1 VRLSTDIRVRETYLA
16 ALSRSLTYLMSMA
29 KLSRTDLVPLPFAA
43 RMVYLLAYG
52 VQLPAEH
59 LSDRLNAMAYSLS
72 RMATLYSLEGPSM
85 RALSSDE
92 LASGLFRNGAEEFHF
107 IDSRPPVK
115 QIGVTRDDIE
125 KTAQGLLAIEAQAAT

>member
-1 VRLSTDIRVRETYLA
+1 MPTI
-16 ALSRSLTYLMSMA
+16 SRI
-29 KLSRTDLVPLPFAA
+29 DLVPLPFAA

-72 RMATLYSLEGPSM
+72 RMATLYSLEGPST
-85 RALSSDE
+85 RALSAQE
-92 LASGLFRNGAEEFHF
+92 LAAGLFRNGAEEFHF
-107 IDSRPPVK
+107 IDSRPPVR

-125 KTAQGLLAIEAQAAT
+125 KTAEALLAIEAQPAS

>member
-1 VRLSTDIRVRETYLA
+1 MAAPSEVSRV
-16 ALSRSLTYLMSMA
+16 
-29 KLSRTDLVPLPFAA
+29 DLVPLPFAA

-72 RMATLYSLEGPSM
+72 TMATLYSLEGPSM

-92 LASGLFRNGAEEFHF
+92 LSAGLFRNGAEEFHF
-107 IDSRPPVK
+107 IDSRPPVR
-115 QIGVTRDDIE
+115 QIGVTRYDIE
-125 KTAQGLLAIEAQAAT
+125 KTAQGLLALEAEASIDARTPWPRLNGA